1 MNLICK
7 ICGEDILPEW
17 DICPNCLG
25 PIVLTNVC
33 SVCGKEIKGTWKIC
47 PSCKTP
53 TGNTATADHS
63 QRRTPTGNNG
73 IYLSSNSKS
82 ASEVQ
87 TIKYVDLETGSLIAE
102 RYFVKK
108 KIGEGGFG
116 KVYEVFDQL
125 TGRTMA
131 IKTLPYVT
139 KESINNILLEFESRD
154 RLNNTEHIIKAYQ
167 PQLTIY
173 RGQNIIIYPM
183 EIAEKSL
190 RDWLTET
197 KNNLETRLDEGIEI
211 FNQACLG
218 VEAIHASGL
227 IHLDLK
233 PENILLIQNKNH
245 KGLSDKWCVKI
256 SDFGLARGIGLE
268 NLESLQDGIG
278 TPAYM
283 APEQIL
289 AARWKD
295 VGTEADIYSLGMILY
310 ELIDGDLPY
319 SGSAKLIKEK
329 KLNPQIQ
336 ITPLK
341 SRRDVALVA
350 MQCLE
355 RDKSR
360 RIKSLSD
367 IIFIIDERRKLEV
380 EVKNKKKRAQEL
392 ASEIK
397 ILIENQKY
405 AEAYKLCIQ
414 ALELDDNNKQ
424 IQKMKS
430 FLLEI
435 ERLKKLNA
443 EKAKRGEMILVE
455 GGTFEM
461 GSDDYADERPIHK
474 VKLKS
479 FYIDKFPVTVK
490 QYKEFCKATNRS
502 LPRSPNWGWFEEH
515 PIVNITWEEANA
527 FAKWAGKRLPS
538 EAEWEFAA
546 KGGNKNM
553 QHKYSGSDKIEEVA
567 WTNRDSNSRT
577 NSVGKKKSNEL
588 GINDMSGNVKE
599 WCNDWYSFYSNQYYD
614 NPTGPQTGTLKV
626 LRGGSWNLT
635 EQGCRNTI
643 RSGIDPELFD
653 DYIGFRCVQ
662 DIVE

>member
-7 ICGEDILPEW
+7 ICGEEISPDW

-25 PIVLTNVC
+25 PIVLTSIC
-33 SVCGKEIKGTWKIC
+33 TICGKEIKGTWKIC
-47 PSCKTP
+47 PTCKTP

-73 IYLSSNSKS
+73 VYYSSDSYTS
-82 ASEVQ
+82 TVQ
-87 TIKYVDLETGSLIAE
+87 TIKYVELEIGSLIAE

-131 IKTLPYVT
+131 LKTLPYVT
-139 KESINNILLEFESRD
+139 KDSINNILLEFESRD

-190 RDWLTET
+190 RDWLIET
-197 KNNLETRLDEGIEI
+197 KNHLDTRLEEGIEI
-211 FNQACLG
+211 FKQACRG

-233 PENILLIQNKNH
+233 PENILLIQNKNYTD
-245 KGLSDKWCVKI
+245 LSNKWTVKI

-268 NLESLQDGIG
+268 NLETLQDGIG

-295 VGTEADIYSLGMILY
+295 VGIEADIYSLGMILY

-329 KLNPQIQ
+329 KLNPQIR
-336 ITPLK
+336 ITHLK
-341 SRRDVALVA
+341 GKRDVALVA

-355 RDKSR
+355 RDKSQ

-367 IIFIIDERRKLEV
+367 IIFIIDERRRLEV
-380 EVKNKKKRAQEL
+380 EIKNKKKRAQEL
-392 ASEIK
+392 VTEIK
-397 ILIENQKY
+397 LLIDNQRY
-405 AEAYKLCIQ
+405 NDAYKLCLQ
-414 ALELDDNNKQ
+414 ALELDDSNKQ

-430 FLLEI
+430 FLIEI

-443 EKAKRGEMILVE
+443 ERAKRGEMILID
-455 GGTFEM
+455 GGIFEM
-461 GSDDYADERPIHK
+461 GSDDYADERPIHE
-474 VKLKS
+474 VEVKS
-479 FYIDKFPVTVK
+479 FYIDKHPVTVK

-502 LPRSPNWGWFEEH
+502 LPRSPSWGWFEDH
-515 PIVNITWEEANA
+515 PIINVTWEEANA
-527 FAKWAGKRLPS
+527 FACWAGKRLPT

-546 KGGNKNM
+546 RGGSKSKNY
-553 QHKYSGSDKIEEVA
+553 KFSGSNKIEEVA
-567 WTNRDSNSRT
+567 WTKSDSNNRT
-577 NSVGKKKSNEL
+577 NPVGKKKANEL
-588 GINDMSGNVKE
+588 GIHDMSGNVKE
-599 WCNDWYSFYSNQYYD
+599 WCSDWYSIYNIQPKE
-614 NPTGPQTGTLKV
+614 NPSGPLNGTLKV
-626 LRGGSWNLT
+626 LRGGSWNLN

-653 DYIGFRCVQ
+653 DYIGFRCAQ
-662 DIVE
+662 DIKE